1 MEQIKEISNFFNFSV
16 LRNCSLAEKVKG
28 YAPNAQRQKLL
39 DVCGTSWLERID
51 RMSIFEELFVS
62 ICHSL
67 RERKENKCEPRFNTE
82 TSAKMDSLFK
92 LVTDFGFIAALV
104 ITRIS

>member
-16 LRNCSLAEKVKG
+16 LRNYSLSEKVKG

-39 DVCGTSWLERID
+39 DVCRTSWLERID

-67 RERKENKCEPRFNTE
+67 REMKENKCEPRFNTE

-92 LVTDFGFIAALV
+92 LVSDFGFITALV